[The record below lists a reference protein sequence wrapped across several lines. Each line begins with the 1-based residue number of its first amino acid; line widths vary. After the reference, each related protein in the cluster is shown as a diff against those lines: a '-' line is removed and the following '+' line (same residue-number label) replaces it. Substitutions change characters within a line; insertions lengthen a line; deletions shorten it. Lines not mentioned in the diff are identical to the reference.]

1 MFDTL
6 ITCKGTKSS
15 AKNKIKMQLFYFFIL
30 LFFYSSDFSYL
41 CTRFLETV

>member
-30 LFFYSSDFSYL
+30 LFFIRQIFR
-41 CTRFLETV
+41 TFAPAF